1 MLLPLLVSVLLFRN
15 AIAFLPFFN
24 EDDLRYTFGVD
35 SHAKVPKH
43 EEIDPMPYYHQ
54 NGSLHKLEF
63 TAFNKKYNLTF
74 EPTLAKLLSSGV
86 TIVKKNE
93 KKGGSLDFG
102 STLDSCHYHHY
113 GEKVY
118 AAISNCDGRIKGT
131 VIDDGEIIVIHPF
144 PDHHAH
150 RSKRAT
156 ENGAHVVYKRETL
169 AGEPKDFC
177 GLDNVVTEESLVED
191 ESAIFE
197 DVFVTGQR
205 LTQQSDLIVELAVF
219 VDENLWRHFSSKHGG
234 MADRKLQDYTLTL
247 LNNIQIMYYQPTAS
261 PPLTFRVIR
270 YEVLTRQPA
279 ALAGYLHNHGNA
291 QMYLDRFCRYQ
302 RNLAV
307 RDWDHAIM
315 LTGYD
320 IHRGAGSRSIS
331 GIARLDGMCD
341 PWNTCTLAEGLDFT
355 SAFIG
360 THELGHSVGMRH
372 DEPYCPSKHIM
383 SSSLGPGKVTWSTC
397 SLRDYHQF
405 LQRLDGRGKNCLRVS
420 NMPTKL
426 EVSSHVKP
434 GQIYDANLQCELMH
448 GNGYQ
453 QVTPRQDSYDGIC
466 YMMWCGQ
473 SSFGRIIT
481 SHPALEGTFCGPS
494 KWCQLGRCVPWT
506 GTNEIVPPVQ
516 NVAPVAT
523 TLPSRVDGSWS
534 GWGATICSQCTCN
547 GILGSVGLAVSR
559 RTCSAPYPAN
569 GGSDCIGSTSRAV
582 LCSRQC
588 GRATKSV
595 DEYISDKCMEQKRL
609 KNDRELT
616 GKGSQLN
623 RFPQRACKKCVSQ
636 VFCDVQQHYGSQRN
650 YRFFGD
656 NLPDGTSCGYDR
668 YCLDG
673 ECLALNCNNNALVSR
688 DQSCPSETCP
698 ITDQSSSVYRGQWG
712 IWSLWTSC
720 STTCGG
726 GYRKR
731 NRACSITGQCEGS
744 EDETEKCASEP
755 CPSVL
760 RTGND
765 WSTWTEWNHCSVS
778 CGRGSQA
785 RYRKCL
791 SPHRTLAFDCPE
803 KNIEVRSCDN
813 GPCNAIG
820 VWGTW
825 GGWSTCSTSCGP
837 GTLVRQRTCNRVS
850 FLSFAPLFKNYVI
863 SQEPCDGSAHERRS
877 CNVATC
883 QNDGIWSLWN
893 EWSDCSRVCGK
904 GLRSRSRSCFGSGCM
919 GASSE
924 QQFCNE
930 QACATS
936 NANDWGTWS
945 GWSQCS
951 VSCGAGVKRR
961 TRTCRTGNCPGN
973 YKESAICND
982 RDCENRNAAWGGW
995 GYWSSCSETCGD
1007 GVRKRVRKCY
1017 GSGNC
1022 DGQQY
1027 EKQYCNLR
1035 TCDFRRKF

>member
-24 EDDLRYTFGVD
+24 EDDLKYTFGVE
-35 SHAKVPKH
+35 SHAEVPKH
-43 EEIDPMPYYHQ
+43 DEIDPIPYYHL

-63 TAFNKKYNLTF
+63 TAFDRTYNLTL
-74 EPTLAKLLSSGV
+74 EPTLAKLLSPEV

-102 STLDSCHYHHY
+102 SNIDSCHYHHR
-113 GEKVY
+113 GDVY

-131 VIDDGEIIVIHPF
+131 VIDDGEILVIHPF

-426 EVSSHVKP
+426 EISSNVKP

-516 NVAPVAT
+516 NVAPVTT

-534 GWGATICSQCTCN
+534 GWGATVCSQCTCN
-547 GILGSVGLAVSR
+547 GILGSVGLSISR
-559 RTCSAPYPAN
+559 RTCSSPYPAN

-623 RFPQRACKKCVSQ
+623 RFPQRACK

-656 NLPDGTSCGYDR
+656 NLPDGTSCGWDK

-673 ECLALNCNNNALVSR
+673 ECLSLSCNNNALVSR
-688 DQSCPSETCP
+688 DQSCPSDTCP
-698 ITDQSSSVYRGQWG
+698 ITDQSSSIYRGQWST
-712 IWSLWTSC
+712 WSLWTSC

-744 EDETEKCASEP
+744 EDETETCSTES

-760 RTGND
+760 RTGNE

-813 GPCNAIG
+813 GPCSAIG

-825 GGWSTCSTSCGP
+825 GSWSTCSTSCGP
-837 GTLVRQRTCNRVS
+837 GTLVRQRTCNR
-850 FLSFAPLFKNYVI
+850 
-863 SQEPCDGSAHERRS
+863 EPCDGSAHERRS

-883 QNDGIWSLWN
+883 QNDGVWSLWN

-930 QACATS
+930 HACATS

-945 GWSQCS
+945 AWSQCS